1 MRAIAPRAA
10 ADKNALAESH
20 QEQCVPLPVYTTVRS
35 SLVDVAGSSG
45 ENASSY
51 ASANAANAANTSGTL
66 FVSEHFM
73 GTLVTRAHTE
83 QYHTWPIRSRMSG
96 RRLTVLRV
104 SSAGAAYL
112 RLVASTAFPSSTGF
126 AGTTGVPPKLSR
138 SVANRCA
145 SAVSARRRSRLF

>member
-51 ASANAANAANTSGTL
+51 ASANAANTSGTL

-138 SVANRCA
+138 SAANRCA
-145 SAVSARRRSRLF
+145 SAVSACRRSRLF